1 MAEKDITFETEES
14 QGAIKISNE
23 VVLIIAA
30 QALNDIKGIHL
41 AASAAEGFV
50 DKLVKKPAQRG
61 VRIYLDDEAKEVDI
75 DVHINIDYGMNIP
88 EISWTIQEAVKK
100 NVETMTDI
108 SVKKVNVFV
117 DGVSIEKEPKT
128 PKVKRTKQAAED
140 SGQPETVEDTAGP
153 APDLEEVLSDDPD
166 NFDVI

>member
-1 MAEKDITFETEES
+1 MAEKDITFETEENP
-14 QGAIKISNE
+14 GAIKIANE

-61 VRIYLDDEAKEVDI
+61 VRIYLNDEAKEVDI

-88 EISWTIQEAVKK
+88 EISYAIQEAVKK

-108 SVKKVNVFV
+108 SVNKVNVFV
-117 DGVSIEKEPKT
+117 DSVFLEKEPKAQKPGAQSMRRRKT
-128 PKVKRTKQAAED
+128 ANPSRQ
-140 SGQPETVEDTAGP
+140 TVLMDRSRIWRKCCLTTQTI
-153 APDLEEVLSDDPD
+153 LT
-166 NFDVI
+166 

>member
-140 SGQPETVEDTAGP
+140 GGQPETVEDTAGP